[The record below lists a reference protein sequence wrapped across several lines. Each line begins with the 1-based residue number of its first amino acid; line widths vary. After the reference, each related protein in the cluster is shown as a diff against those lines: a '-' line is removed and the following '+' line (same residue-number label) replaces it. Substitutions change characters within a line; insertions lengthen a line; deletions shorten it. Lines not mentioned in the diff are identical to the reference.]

1 MRYADV
7 NYVWETSNTVL
18 DTFEFNSTGPQ
29 EAFQFTHRRGIV
41 LRIIQGEM
49 SDLKAGQYAAEY

>member
-7 NYVWETSNTVL
+7 NYVWETSNMVL

-29 EAFQFTHRRGIV
+29 EAFQFTHCCDIV
-41 LRIIQGEM
+41 LCIIQGEM